1 MLNTVL
7 LPEFLTTRL
16 DSISGNIEE
25 MIPIHR
31 ARWYNDG
38 DWPNSTTNWENRL
51 NQMGNF
57 ANQRRNY
64 AIMHLMEEFDLPS
77 LSQITIT
84 RTPESGGLVKV
95 NTIDILEPYWQG
107 YYFPSVPI
115 QVKAIQ
121 SDGFE
126 FSHWLEFPD

>member
-1 MLNTVL
+1 MLNTVF
-7 LPEFLTTRL
+7 LPEFLTIRL

-25 MIPIHR
+25 MIPVHQVR
-31 ARWYNDG
+31 R
-38 DWPNSTTNWENRL
+38 PNSATNWENRL

-57 ANQRRNY
+57 ADQRRNY
-64 AIMHLMEEFDLPS
+64 AIMHLMDEFELPS

-95 NTIDILEPYWQG
+95 NTIDILETNWQG
-107 YYFPSVPI
+107 YYFPSAPI

-126 FSHWLEFPD
+126 FSYW